1 MRSKFDEQLA
11 LMKNELIQ
19 MGALCE
25 EAISLAAKSLNEGN
39 KALAEKAMALDTEI
53 DQYFP
58 ESVSAAS
65 TAQRPVQKAFS
76 DGWLSGQPG
85 YSRSRPGYAARPFC
99 HSRTGRGYNRSH
111 RRLQDRPD
119 GSACSMY
126 WISYR

>member
-53 DQYFP
+53 DQM
-58 ESVSAAS
+58 ERDIE
-65 TAQRPVQKAFS
+65 TLCLKLLLQQ
-76 DGWLSGQPG
+76 QQI
-85 YSRSRPGYAARPFC
+85 
-99 HSRTGRGYNRSH
+99 GRAH
-111 RRLQDRPD
+111 V
-119 GSACSMY
+119 
-126 WISYR
+126 